1 MNKGDGMTETCLA
14 HILDPLAYEPNLPAL
29 MKRVRVKEG
38 SAHAAELADLL
49 EEALSLARPRAMY
62 MVAYIH
68 QRGDDFV
75 DIEGCRFDS
84 RVLRVNLDKAYRVFP
99 YLATCGEEL
108 QIWAD
113 SKQDLV
119 LNYWAEAIK
128 EQVLYTAIRAAH
140 EHLETHY
147 QPGETASMSPG
158 SLADWPIQ
166 QQQTLFQLF
175 GAHSAAIGVRLTDSM
190 LMLPTKSVSG
200 IRFPSEDSFESCLLC
215 PREGCPG
222 RRAVYDPELYD
233 QKFCQ
238 HAG

>member
-1 MNKGDGMTETCLA
+1 MTETCLA
-14 HILDPLAYEPNLPAL
+14 HILDHLVYEPNLPAL

-38 SAHAAELADLL
+38 SARAAELADLL
-49 EEALSLARPRAMY
+49 AEAVPLARPRALY
-62 MVAYIH
+62 LVAYITG
-68 QRGDDFV
+68 RGDDYV
-75 DIEGCRFDS
+75 EIAGLRFDS
-84 RVLRVNLDKAYRVFP
+84 RVLRVNLEPAYRVFP
-99 YLATCGEEL
+99 YLATCGTEL
-108 QIWAD
+108 QAWAD
-113 SKQDLV
+113 RQEDMV

-128 EQVLYTAIRAAH
+128 EQALAAAIRAVH
-140 EHLETHY
+140 DHMMNLY

-166 QQQTLFQLF
+166 QQAVLFALF
-175 GAHSAAIGVRLTDSM
+175 GAHSAEIGVRLTESM

-200 IRFPSEDSFESCLLC
+200 IRFPNEGSFESCMLC